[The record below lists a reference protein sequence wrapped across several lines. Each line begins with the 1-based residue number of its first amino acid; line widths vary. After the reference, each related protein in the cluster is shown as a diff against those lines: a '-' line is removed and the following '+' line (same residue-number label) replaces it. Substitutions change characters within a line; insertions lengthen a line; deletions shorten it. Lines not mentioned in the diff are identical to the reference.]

1 LKKNEFIQL
10 IDESGDIMFSCNGYK
25 LTIITWADEG
35 IGIGFQNKNP
45 ALNKIQY
52 FTSST
57 DLVNNFLLDGI
68 ALAKLADKIVIEQ
81 CN

>member
-1 LKKNEFIQL
+1 MTIDEFVQL
-10 IDESGDIMFSCNGYK
+10 IDRSGDIMLTCGKYK

-52 FTSST
+52 FSSST
-57 DLVNNFLLDGI
+57 ELVNKFLLDGI
-68 ALAKLADKIVIEQ
+68 PLAKLSDKIIIDQ
-81 CN
+81 CT

>member
-1 LKKNEFIQL
+1 MKKNEFIQL

-25 LTIITWADEG
+25 LTIITWVDEG

>member
-1 LKKNEFIQL
+1 MKKNEFIQL

-25 LTIITWADEG
+25 LTINTCADEG